1 MSKRI
6 TLLGSTG
13 SIGTQSLDVIRAQG
27 YEVFGLSA
35 HSHVDKILQQIETE
49 QKRFVLTFNPEDVKR
64 AFAEAY
70 EALTYVPETEKKT
83 VEKKAPSKKDN
94 RLVKWLK
101 KYSSPAVAASLVA
114 VSGLAIGAASRIY
127 K

>member
-1 MSKRI
+1 MK
-6 TLLGSTG
+6 
-13 SIGTQSLDVIRAQG
+13 
-27 YEVFGLSA
+27 
-35 HSHVDKILQQIETE
+35 
-49 QKRFVLTFNPEDVKR
+49 N
-64 AFAEAY
+64 

>member
-1 MSKRI
+1 M
-6 TLLGSTG
+6 L
-13 SIGTQSLDVIRAQG
+13 
-27 YEVFGLSA
+27 
-35 HSHVDKILQQIETE
+35 DKILQQIETE

-94 RLVKWLK
+94 KLVKWLK